1 MNGRN
6 APLSPPTSIGGN
18 DWARYSPPM
27 DKDGPYPNSRGNII
41 TPPASG
47 GSIGGMNGGFPPGPR
62 SVGGPSP
69 PPSVGRSSAG
79 IGQYARSE
87 SGRSVKD
94 EGGEV
99 VLGEHY
105 VVLKRFLGATSQNGQ
120 PPAPNKARDKLQ
132 RLTAVQFLELSTDV
146 YDELNRRYPPPNS
159 EPPPKYLLP
168 RDNFHPKRNQARQK
182 LSSLPPPR
190 FRDLAT
196 DVFTELERR
205 IPRVIGGDI
214 PRVNSPASMRMSSR
228 SNTPINGMNGF
239 PPRSQSRVRRPSE
252 ASSIR
257 SAALGSA
264 YGIPPSPGLPP
275 GGFER
280 PLAKQSQSNTI
291 VPNKST
297 MVEEDDDDD
306 SPLSPRSTS
315 RGDAL
320 RLNAQNL
327 PRSGGNEPSS
337 ALSDADRRL
346 LDDYEIQVR
355 ELKEKLESMQE
366 DIRKKDEQLESI
378 QDDQRRQAT
387 VANVDKKAW
396 DDARLDLESQI
407 SEAQSLNDRLK
418 QELDRI
424 RDDHDADT
432 RRLQDEIEDLRQNAG
447 NERGGGGDAD
457 LERENEELRRTLR
470 EQEEVTEEVQR
481 DAQELMR
488 EMRTLS
494 QQSGAAWQKQS
505 ELEKTIEQ
513 LEQEAREWRNRYTR
527 TKTQLRNMRAT
538 SMGLAMEQDATKYL
552 RERGFTTENGL
563 VKDVHVTK
571 FQVSVDELLQ
581 RARSGEPE
589 KVMEPMK
596 AVVVNVRRIIKDM
609 EDGSNEQQR
618 QQHSRLRGRISSTA
632 NNLITAAKNF
642 ASGAGISPVSLLDAA
657 ASHLVAAVVELLRNV
672 KIRPTP
678 AGELE
683 DDDDDETATPS
694 GSIGFFSPRSQAPT
708 PLTTST
714 ISQNEILPPPPSLQG
729 IVDSRVSIQSSA
741 YSPVTSP
748 RESRDRFGGPVG
760 GRSNGLGIGA
770 NMNGGYGPGPNK
782 SLPPA
787 PNGYGSNGNGNGYG
801 MPPPRN
807 SQNEDLKIY
816 LEDQTAVL
824 ISDIQE
830 LVAAIRSEQGID
842 RLRDEIG
849 RVANVVDKIV
859 GETDRS
865 GNRNL
870 TQQLQDSRERL
881 LEAGDHGLELAN
893 VGNGPGSR
901 EWRMWTQTLPPIAFG
916 IARDAKELVQQVDRL
931 VLPNGG
937 ADDFS

>member
-18 DWARYSPPM
+18 DWAGYSPPM
-27 DKDGPYPNSRGNII
+27 DKDGPYFNSRGNII

-47 GSIGGMNGGFPPGPR
+47 GSIGAMNGGFPTGPR
-62 SVGGPSP
+62 SAGGPSP
-69 PPSVGRSSAG
+69 PPSVGRSSVG

-87 SGRSVKD
+87 SGRSVRD
-94 EGGEV
+94 DGGEV

-159 EPPPKYLLP
+159 EPPPQFLLP

-264 YGIPPSPGLPP
+264 YGIPPSPGLPA

-280 PLAKQSQSNTI
+280 PQAKQSQSNTI

-306 SPLSPRSTS
+306 PLSPVGAPNGNGLGINT
-315 RGDAL
+315 
-320 RLNAQNL
+320 QNL
-327 PRSGGNEPSS
+327 ARGGGNEPTS
-337 ALSDADRRL
+337 ALSEADRRL
-346 LDDYEIQVR
+346 LDDYEVQVR
-355 ELKEKLESMQE
+355 ELKEKLEAMQE
-366 DIRKKDEQLESI
+366 DMRKKDEQLESI

-396 DDARLDLESQI
+396 EDARLDLENQL

-424 RDDHDADT
+424 RDDHAAD
-432 RRLQDEIEDLRQNAG
+432 RRQMQDEIEDLRQNASNG
-447 NERGGGGDAD
+447 RAGGGGNAD

-470 EQEEVTEEVQR
+470 EQEQVTEEVQR

-494 QQSGAAWQKQS
+494 EQSGAAWQKQS
-505 ELEKTIEQ
+505 QLERTIEQ
-513 LEQEAREWRNRYTR
+513 LEQEARDWRNRYTR

-538 SMGLAMEQDATKYL
+538 SIGLAMEQDATKYL

-571 FQVSVDELLQ
+571 FQVSIDELLQ

-609 EDGSNEQQR
+609 EDGSAGSGDEQRLQN
-618 QQHSRLRGRISSTA
+618 SRLKGRISSTA

-642 ASGAGISPVSLLDAA
+642 AAAAGISPVSLLDAA
-657 ASHLVAAVVELLRNV
+657 ASHLVAAMVELLRNV

-683 DDDDDETATPS
+683 DDDDDTATPN

-708 PLTTST
+708 PMTTST
-714 ISQNEILPPPPSLQG
+714 ISQKEILPPPPSLQG
-729 IVDSRVSIQSSA
+729 IVDSRVSMQSSA

-770 NMNGGYGPGPNK
+770 GLNGAGANK
-782 SLPPA
+782 NLPPA

-801 MPPPRN
+801 MPPPRD
-807 SQNEDLKIY
+807 SRNEDLKLY
-816 LEDQTAVL
+816 LEDQTATL
-824 ISDIQE
+824 ITDIQE
-830 LVAAIRSEQGID
+830 LVAAIRNEDGIE
-842 RLRDEIG
+842 RLMGEIN
-849 RVANVVDKIV
+849 RVAAAVDKIV
-859 GETDRS
+859 GETERS
-865 GNRNL
+865 GNSNL
-870 TQQLQDSRERL
+870 VRQLQDSRERL
-881 LEAGDHGLELAN
+881 LEAGDHGRELAN
-893 VGNGPGSR
+893 AGNDPGTR

-916 IARDAKELVQQVDRL
+916 IARHAKDLVQQVDRL